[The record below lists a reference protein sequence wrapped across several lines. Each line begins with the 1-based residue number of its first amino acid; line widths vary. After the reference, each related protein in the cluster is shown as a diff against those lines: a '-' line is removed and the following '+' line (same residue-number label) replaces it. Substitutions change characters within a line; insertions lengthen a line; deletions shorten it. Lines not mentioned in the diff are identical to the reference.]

1 MPPGPARQPSYSDSF
16 FFMPEQAPQPLAVP
30 VRNKYVK
37 RCISFMI
44 HIAFIGV
51 FETIFFFAVVSKSE
65 DSGIQSTIESY
76 LSGTLSRCSSWPPN
90 ATAVI
95 SDILNALL
103 NATHALANAEKAA
116 EARLTYNNVLQVQA
130 WIYVATILL
139 FLSGSVAAAKYRNI
153 RMNWKVIFADNVC
166 MIAMLGTYE
175 YFFFRT
181 IIYNYKSLSTQELDG
196 ILIHELESRC
206 ALTTTTTY

>member
-1 MPPGPARQPSYSDSF
+1 MPPARQPSYSDSF
-16 FFMPEQAPQPLAVP
+16 FFMPEQALQPLAVP

-65 DSGIQSTIESY
+65 DAGIQSTVESY
-76 LSGTLSRCSSWPPN
+76 LSGTLARCSSWPLN
-90 ATAVI
+90 ATAEI
-95 SDILNALL
+95 SDLLNILL

-116 EARLTYNNVLQVQA
+116 EARLAYNNVLQVQA
-130 WIYVATILL
+130 WIYVATLLL
-139 FLSGSVAAAKYRNI
+139 FLSGSVAAATYRNI
-153 RMNWKVIFADNVC
+153 RINWKVILADNVC
-166 MIAMLGTYE
+166 MIAMLGVYE

-196 ILIHELESRC
+196 ILIRELEAKC
-206 ALTTTTTY
+206 DLTTTY